1 MRAYTQTELKALE
14 LKPGN
19 LIVAKETTT
28 NQMWYLIYC
37 NETNLDWHIAH
48 PGRSRVTDSRRVDV
62 YSPGLTPSGRRGGVY
77 KGFILFSSNYMYEF
91 VQ

>member
-19 LIVAKETTT
+19 LIVAKETIT

-37 NETNLDWHIAH
+37 NETNLDWQSAL
-48 PGRSRVTDSRRVDV
+48 SDSRRVDV

-77 KGFILFSSNYMYEF
+77 KGFILFSSNYIYEF

>member
-37 NETNLDWHIAH
+37 NETNLDWQWMDQ
-48 PGRSRVTDSRRVDV
+48 SDSRRVDV